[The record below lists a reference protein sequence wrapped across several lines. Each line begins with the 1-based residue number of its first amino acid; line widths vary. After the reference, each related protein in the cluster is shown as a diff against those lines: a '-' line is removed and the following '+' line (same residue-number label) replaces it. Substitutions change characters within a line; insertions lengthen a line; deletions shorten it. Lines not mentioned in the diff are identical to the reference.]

1 MFNYFIRRLLLL
13 PITLFCIILVNF
25 VIVNL
30 APGDPVTVTE
40 ISPEGNAAR
49 RDTQSVAFGSDDRYL
64 QFREHYGLTL
74 PILFNLW
81 PTMSEE
87 AVRKMLWQ
95 VVYQKKSPD
104 NSEEIPFKE
113 WDQLRINLGDRSRFI
128 MPKLLDIVKDPA
140 IPEAERRMASRFFA
154 RGGTRQAYL
163 GFNIDDKQKAY
174 NRKIAKENNL
184 LQANILSSL
193 DSPDEE
199 RRKIAQ
205 LEDWYQKNSG
215 FYGFEPD
222 FWGKVKLFFFET
234 RFCRYISRVL
244 TLDFGTLRNDNNRT
258 VVSEVV
264 KRFKYSLTL
273 SILPMLFTFVF
284 CQVIGFAM
292 AVKQNGWQDFSL
304 NVICLVL
311 YAAPIFVVAPL
322 LIEKVALNGRF
333 PFTDIPIPL
342 SGFTSPDAEYDRM
355 TSYER
360 LFDIMQHICLP
371 LIAILYGG
379 LAAESRLSR
388 TAVLEV
394 MRQDYV
400 RTAKAKGVSSFTILS
415 KHIGRNAG
423 ITIVTAIAGSLGI
436 VLGGSL
442 IVETLFQI
450 DGYGKFFYDAIVNRD
465 YNVIM
470 FSALAG
476 SFLTLAGYL
485 AADIAYTL
493 LDPRVTLE

>member
-1 MFNYFIRRLLLL
+1 MYSYFLRRLVLL
-13 PITLFCIILVNF
+13 PFTLFCIILVNF
-25 VIVNL
+25 VIINL
-30 APGDPVTVTE
+30 APGDPVTITE
-40 ISPEGNAAR
+40 ISPEGNAVKSEKQA
-49 RDTQSVAFGSDDRYL
+49 VAFGSDDRYL

-81 PTMSEE
+81 PMMSETE
-87 AVRKMLWQ
+87 VKEKLWQ
-95 VVYQKKSPD
+95 VLHQKESP
-104 NSEEIPFKE
+104 SKPAEIPFKE
-113 WDQLRINLGDRSRFI
+113 WDRMRINLGDRSRFI
-128 MPKLLDIVKDPA
+128 MPKLLAIMEDPTT
-140 IPEAERRMASRFFA
+140 PEEMRRAACRFFS
-154 RGGTRQAYL
+154 RGGTMQGYL
-163 GFNIDDKQKAY
+163 GFNLDQAQKAF
-174 NRKIAKENNL
+174 NRKVAADNNFLQTNVISLADSAAVQKKKIGELKSWYAENR
-184 LQANILSSL
+184 
-193 DSPDEE
+193 E
-199 RRKIAQ
+199 RYA
-205 LEDWYQKNSG
+205 
-215 FYGFEPD
+215 FEPQG
-222 FWGKVKLFFFET
+222 WQMVKLFFFDT
-234 RFCRYISRVL
+234 RFCRYMSRVL
-244 TLDFGTLRNDNNRT
+244 TLDFGTLRNDNNKT

-284 CQVIGFAM
+284 CQLIGFTM
-292 AVKQNGWQDFSL
+292 AIKQNHWQDISL
-304 NVICLVL
+304 NVLCLVL
-311 YAAPIFVVAPL
+311 YAIPIFVVAPL

-333 PFTDIPIPL
+333 PFTNQPIPL
-342 SGFTSPDAEYDRM
+342 SGFTSPDAKYAQM
-355 TSYER
+355 VSYQR
-360 LFDIMQHICLP
+360 LFDVIQHICLP

-400 RTAKAKGVSSFTILS
+400 RTAKAKGVPAFTILC
-415 KHIGRNAG
+415 KHIGRNAS
-423 ITIVTAIAGSLGI
+423 ITIVTAIAGSLGV

-465 YNVIM
+465 YHVIM

-476 SFLTLAGYL
+476 SCLTLIGYL